1 MKTSSDKTCLRH
13 LRLAGLEPAF
23 PNLAGGLSIPYPL
36 AHNSLK
42 PYSNMSTFLIKKL
55 KVMERGRRFGVHK
68 RPLGSSVSQDHTS
81 QDHFCSLIDEFLT
94 RNLDSCPATMKS
106 RDDWLSAWNSRG
118 MDAFTSCPVSRHWGS
133 FCLFEHL
140 QISQSFSEWS
150 KTTFFVFNW
159 IKNSWTLERCQQYVM
174 SLSLLST

>member
-68 RPLGSSVSQDHTS
+68 TPLGSSVSQDHTS

-94 RNLDSCPATMKS
+94 RNVDSDPPRWRVETTGS
-106 RDDWLSAWNSRG
+106 QRETVEEWTRSPRVPFHDIEDRSACLNICRL
-118 MDAFTSCPVSRHWGS
+118 VSR
-133 FCLFEHL
+133 
-140 QISQSFSEWS
+140 
-150 KTTFFVFNW
+150 V
-159 IKNSWTLERCQQYVM
+159 
-174 SLSLLST
+174 LSGLCT